1 MRDGSHKTRSTK
13 ELSKNDTREGG
24 LFSAFGGSG
33 LVAPWIGHAT
43 RGAAFVEYVILLC
56 LVVVGGSAA
65 LYSLGLPLVRMA
77 RFSQFVLGLPIP

>member
-1 MRDGSHKTRSTK
+1 MRDGGHKTRSTK
-13 ELSKNDTREGG
+13 ELTKNDVREGG
-24 LFSAFGGSG
+24 FFGFAES
-33 LVAPWIGHAT
+33 VALPWIGKAT

-56 LVVVGGSAA
+56 MVVVGGSAA

>member
-1 MRDGSHKTRSTK
+1 MRNDEHKTRSTK
-13 ELSKNDTREGG
+13 QLATGEAREGG
-24 LFSAFGGSG
+24 LFGFVSNN
-33 LVAPWIGHAT
+33 APFLGRAT

-56 LVVVGGSAA
+56 LVVVGGSTA

>member
-1 MRDGSHKTRSTK
+1 MRDGSNKTRSTK
-13 ELSKNDTREGG
+13 ELAKNTTLEGG

-33 LVAPWIGHAT
+33 LAAPWIGRAT

-56 LVVVGGSAA
+56 LVVVGGSTA